1 MPLEPV
7 GCISDAGY
15 SVCIGRGRVRRK
27 KATSGRPNRCPS
39 PDGGYPDPTCKS
51 EEFQWTAIRPG
62 SGNCR
67 QTRGDG
73 ILSSPLVTPLQQAA
87 GPAEGPK
94 WTACGEGVSDSW
106 DKPRF
111 SQKLVGTIQ
120 KHGLTFPLLSDEDLS
135 TSGSFGIVY
144 QMEGRRAL
152 PVPAVN
158 ILGKDGLIN
167 FSYVHPNYRVRLDS
181 DVLLAAVKVGLK
193 E

>member
-1 MPLEPV
+1 M
-7 GCISDAGY
+7 
-15 SVCIGRGRVRRK
+15 
-27 KATSGRPNRCPS
+27 
-39 PDGGYPDPTCKS
+39 
-51 EEFQWTAIRPG
+51 
-62 SGNCR
+62 
-67 QTRGDG
+67 
-73 ILSSPLVTPLQQAA
+73 TPLQQAA

>member
-1 MPLEPV
+1 M
-7 GCISDAGY
+7 
-15 SVCIGRGRVRRK
+15 
-27 KATSGRPNRCPS
+27 
-39 PDGGYPDPTCKS
+39 
-51 EEFQWTAIRPG
+51 
-62 SGNCR
+62 
-67 QTRGDG
+67 
-73 ILSSPLVTPLQQAA
+73 TPLQQAA
-87 GPAEGPK
+87 GPAAGPQ
-94 WTACGEGVSDSW
+94 WTACGDGVSDSW

-152 PVPAVN
+152 PVPAVY
-158 ILGKDGLIN
+158 IVGKDGLIN

-181 DVLLAAVKVGLK
+181 DVLLADVKVGLK